1 MNISKPSGFQS
12 QNGDSGSGGGFG
24 GNKCGFGGSSGGGG
38 GFGGNKGGFGGSSG
52 GGGFGGSKGGFGG
65 NRDDNDKP
73 KSGFGGGNKGGFG
86 FGGGK
91 SSYKNN
97 HTKNH
102 WISFLS
108 HLVKSHVSFAIMKF
122 LTRNY

>member
-12 QNGDSGSGGGFG
+12 QNGDSGS
-24 GNKCGFGGSSGGGG
+24 
-38 GFGGNKGGFGGSSG
+38 

-86 FGGGK
+86 GGK
-91 SSYKNN
+91 SSYKNKN
-97 HTKNH
+97 KKPIGFPFYHTWSK
-102 WISFLS
+102 
-108 HLVKSHVSFAIMKF
+108 AM
-122 LTRNY
+122 